1 MHSSRMRT
9 TRSSSSLL
17 GGVYLS
23 AMLGYTP
30 WAWAWTPPR
39 CGPGDPHGQ
48 SPQPPPLGVGLETP
62 PGQTPNLPP
71 GPGPRHPLP
80 REQNS

>member
-23 AMLGYTP
+23 AILEYTP
-30 WAWAWTPPR
+30 WALAWTPPR
-39 CGPGDPHGQ
+39 CGPGDPPGQ
-48 SPQPPPLGVGLETP
+48 SPQPPPLDVGLETP
-62 PGQTPNLPP
+62 PRPDPQPP
-71 GPGPRHPLP
+71 PWAWA
-80 REQNS
+80 

>member
-17 GGVYLS
+17 GGVCLN

-30 WAWAWTPPR
+30 RAWAWTPP
-39 CGPGDPHGQ
+39 
-48 SPQPPPLGVGLETP
+48 GVDLETP
-62 PGQTPNLPP
+62 WPEPPTSPPWVWAWRPPRPDPPNLPP